1 MTDAKSLA
9 DFTAKDIDGTDVNL
23 GDFEGKVVMVVN
35 TASQCGLTPQYAG
48 LQELYNT
55 YNDRGLVILGFP
67 CDQFAGQ
74 EPGDEA
80 EIAQFCESSFGVTFP
95 MFSKIKVNG
104 KDTDPLWTWLKKEQ
118 KGLMGGGIKWN
129 FTKFLIGKDGKPVA
143 RFAPKVDPLDIAS
156 DIEKLL

>member
-1 MTDAKSLA
+1 MSDVKSLA
-9 DFTAKDIDGTDVNL
+9 DFTAKNIEGAEVNL

-48 LQELYNT
+48 LQELYTT
-55 YNDRGLVILGFP
+55 YSDRGLVILGFP

-74 EPGDEA
+74 EPGEEA

-104 KDTDPLWTWLKKEQ
+104 KDTAPLWDWLKTEQ
-118 KGLMGGGIKWN
+118 KGLMGGTIKWN

-143 RFAPKVDPLDIAS
+143 RFSPKTDPLEITP
-156 DIEKLL
+156 DIEALL

>member
-1 MTDAKSLA
+1 MSNEKSLA
-9 DFTAKDIDGTDVNL
+9 DFTAANIEGTEINL
-23 GDFEGKVVMVVN
+23 GDYEGKVVLVVN

-48 LQELYNT
+48 LQELYAT
-55 YNDRGLVILGFP
+55 YQDRGFEILGFP

-74 EPGDEA
+74 EPGDNA

-104 KDTDPLWTWLKKEQ
+104 KDTDPLWAWLKTEQ
-118 KGLMGGGIKWN
+118 KGLMGGVIKWN

-143 RFAPKVDPLDIAS
+143 RFAPNIDPLEIAP
-156 DIEKLL
+156 DIEALL